1 MQEIIKQVL
10 NTHIEMMQN
19 LPAELW
25 AEVENLAKVILAAFK
40 AGKRVYV
47 FGNGGSAAD
56 AQHLAAEL
64 VGRFQ
69 RERRSLPVYALTT
82 NTSILTSLG
91 NDYSFPTIFAKQIE
105 AFVQPGDVVL
115 GISTSGNSP
124 NILEGF
130 KAATAQG
137 ALTFLLGG
145 KDGGKAAALAQH
157 KLIVPHPNTA
167 RIQEAHI
174 LIIHILCELVEEGL

>member
-1 MQEIIKQVL
+1 MQEIINQILKVHMEL
-10 NTHIEMMQN
+10 IQN
-19 LPAELW
+19 LPSALRLEI
-25 AEVENLAKVILAAFK
+25 ENLAKVILETFK
-40 AGKRVYV
+40 KDKRVYV

-69 RERRSLPVYALTT
+69 HERRSLPVHALTT

-91 NDYSFPTIFAKQIE
+91 NDYSFDAVFSKQIE
-105 AFVQPGDVVL
+105 AFVNQGDVVIA
-115 GISTSGNSP
+115 ISTSGNSP
-124 NILEGF
+124 NILEGL
-130 KAATAQG
+130 KSAEQRG

-145 KDGGKAAALAQH
+145 KDGGQAKALARRS
-157 KLIVPHPNTA
+157 LIIPHNNTA

-174 LIIHILCELVEEGL
+174 LIIHILCELVESGL